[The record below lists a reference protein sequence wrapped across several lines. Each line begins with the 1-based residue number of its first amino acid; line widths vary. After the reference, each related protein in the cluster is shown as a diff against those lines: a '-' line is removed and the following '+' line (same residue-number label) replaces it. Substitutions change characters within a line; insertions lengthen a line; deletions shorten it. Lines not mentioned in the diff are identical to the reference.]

1 MSPLEAHMDAVI
13 GLIEGRSGTPALTP
27 LLAGGVDAGP
37 RALVYRNSSLLAAS
51 DALKSNYQATAAVMG
66 DAFFA
71 AMARAY
77 VSDNRAVSR
86 SLVGY
91 GENLPA
97 FIAAGVSEHGLP
109 WLADLARLDRAWL
122 AAHLAPD
129 EVPFPADAFAE
140 LASDQ
145 DALFEMRLT
154 VGANVGVIRTGWKL
168 YDLWAGLRLGNL
180 PDGQVEV
187 AQETD
192 CVLITRPFSEVFSR
206 VLSIGEFAFLRG
218 LKAGATLGAA
228 AKIALGQA
236 EDFDIGQAMAG
247 SITDGLFISQ
257 QSED

>member
-13 GLIEGRSGTPALTP
+13 GLIEGRSEPQVLTP
-27 LLAGGVDAGP
+27 LLEGGVDAGP

-51 DALKSNYQATAAVMG
+51 DALKSNYQATAAIMG

-77 VSDNRAVSR
+77 IGDNRAISR

-91 GENLPA
+91 GETLPD

-109 WLADLARLDRAWL
+109 WLPDLARLDRAWL

-129 EVPFPADAFAE
+129 EMPFSAEAFAE

-145 DALFEMRLT
+145 DALFETRLT
-154 VGANVGVIRTGWKL
+154 LGANVCVIRAEWKL
-168 YDLWAGLRLGNL
+168 YDLWADLRRGNI

-192 CVLITRPFSEVFSR
+192 CVLIARPFSEVFDR
-206 VLSIGEFAFLRG
+206 VLSIGEFAFLRA

-228 AKIALGQA
+228 AEIALGQA
-236 EDFDIGQAMAG
+236 EDFDIGQALAN
-247 SITDGLFISQ
+247 SITDALFIAQ
-257 QSED
+257 QSKD

>member
-1 MSPLEAHMDAVI
+1 MLSLEAHMDAVI
-13 GLIEGRSGTPALTP
+13 GLIEGRSGTSALAP
-27 LLAGGVDAGP
+27 LLADGVDAGP

-51 DALKSNYQATAAVMG
+51 DALKSNYQATAAIMG

-77 VSDNRAVSR
+77 ISDNRATSR

-91 GENLPA
+91 GKSLPE

-129 EVPFPADAFAE
+129 EVPFPAEAFAE
-140 LASDQ
+140 LAGDQ
-145 DALFEMRLT
+145 DALFETRLT
-154 VGANVGVIRTGWKL
+154 LGANVCVIRSEWKL
-168 YDLWAGLRLGNL
+168 YNLWADLRRGNI

-192 CVLITRPFSEVFSR
+192 CVLIARPFSEVFDR
-206 VLSIGEFAFLRG
+206 VLSLGEFAFLRA

-228 AKIALGQA
+228 AQIALGQA
-236 EDFDIGQAMAG
+236 EDFDIGQALAEN
-247 SITDGLFISQ
+247 ITDGLFIAQ